1 MRDELTLPR
10 LLTKQ
15 EVLVLVP
22 VTFPYALGVDQK
34 IPSSLSSPAHHRLP
48 AHVARKRSGRVDHHP
63 TNAILQTLK
72 SRGIS
77 KC

>member
-15 EVLVLVP
+15 EVLALVP
-22 VTFPYALGVDQK
+22 VTFPYALGLDQK
-34 IPSSLSSPAHHRLP
+34 IHLSSTADHRLP
-48 AHVARKRSGRVDHHP
+48 ADVARGRVDHYP

-72 SRGIS
+72 SGEIS

>member
-15 EVLVLVP
+15 EVLALVP
-22 VTFPYALGVDQK
+22 VTFPYALGLDQEV
-34 IPSSLSSPAHHRLP
+34 PVPSPAHHRLP
-48 AHVARKRSGRVDHHP
+48 AHVARERSGRVDHYP
-63 TNAILQTLK
+63 TDAILQTLK
-72 SRGIS
+72 SGEIS

>member
-15 EVLVLVP
+15 EVLALVP
-22 VTFPYALGVDQK
+22 VTFPYALGLDQK
-34 IPSSLSSPAHHRLP
+34 IHLSSTADHRLP
-48 AHVARKRSGRVDHHP
+48 ADVARERSGRVDHYP

-72 SRGIS
+72 SGEIS